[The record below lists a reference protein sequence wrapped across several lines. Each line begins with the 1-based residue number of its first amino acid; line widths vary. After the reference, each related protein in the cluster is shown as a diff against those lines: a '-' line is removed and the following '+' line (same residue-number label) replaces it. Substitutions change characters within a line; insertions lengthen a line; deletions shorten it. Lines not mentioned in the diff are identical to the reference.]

1 MIKKRVL
8 PLVDRILALT
18 ISKKLTVWVVGVI
31 LEMTKDIGISTNFL
45 ILSGIYLSIQG
56 IWDIVHTRVKMDTGD
71 SFGGEVDVEDI
82 NFEK

>member
-56 IWDIVHTRVKMDTGD
+56 IWDIVHTRVKMGTGD

>member
-1 MIKKRVL
+1 MIRKRII
-8 PLVDRILALT
+8 PLIDRILALT
-18 ISKKLTVWVVGVI
+18 ISKKLSVWVVGVI

-56 IWDIVHTRVKMDTGD
+56 IWDIAHTRVKMDTGD

>member
-56 IWDIVHTRVKMDTGD
+56 IWDIVHTRVKMDTGG